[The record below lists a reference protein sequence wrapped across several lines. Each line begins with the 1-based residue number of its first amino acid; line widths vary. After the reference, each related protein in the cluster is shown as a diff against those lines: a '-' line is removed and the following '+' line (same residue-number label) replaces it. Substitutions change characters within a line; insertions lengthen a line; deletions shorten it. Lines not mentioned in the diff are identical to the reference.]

1 MAMDGQI
8 GSEWVRLEES
18 VEEIGNF
25 LEHLAE
31 RVAEW
36 GRHLETQ
43 TGEMRADITALT
55 SAPR

>member
-1 MAMDGQI
+1 MDRQL
-8 GSEWVRLEES
+8 GSEWLRLEES

-43 TGEMRADITALT
+43 AGEMRADITALT
-55 SAPR
+55 SASH